1 MIIFVLLFAIIV
13 ASAVLVERYTTLRVN
28 AVLQVVFVSIP
39 SAICT
44 VIAIIVMARM
54 QQGYV

>member
-1 MIIFVLLFAIIV
+1 MILFVVLFAIIV
-13 ASAVLVERYTTLRVN
+13 AAAVLVERYTTQRYN
-28 AVLQVVFVSIP
+28 SVLQIVFVSIP

-44 VIAIIVMARM
+44 VTAVVSVARV